1 MNFDIIIV
9 GGGHAGAEAAAAA
22 ARLGAKTALLTSNL
36 DTISQMS
43 CNPAIGGVAKGQIV
57 REVDALGGLM
67 GEIIDATGI
76 QFRMLNRSKGPAM
89 HGPRAQADKK
99 AYQFAMKERLEE
111 TENLELYQDLVEDLL
126 IETGPT
132 GRPCVTGVKTMLGE
146 TYHAPRIVLTTGTF
160 LRGILHF
167 GPNQFPGGRAG
178 DMPAERL
185 TGALERVGIR
195 IDRFKTGTPARLNGR
210 TIDYS
215 RLTQHPGDEA
225 PVPFS
230 FLHETISVEQIPC
243 WITRTNA
250 RVHEIIHANLHR
262 APMYSGQ
269 INSTGPRYCP
279 SIETKIVRFSEKES
293 HQLYLE
299 PEGRHT
305 QEVYINGLS
314 TSLPCDVQRE
324 MIRNIEGLEHAQIM
338 RYAYAIEYDY
348 APPEQLRPSLETR
361 AVDGLYFAGQI
372 NGTTG
377 YEEAAGQGLLAGANA
392 VRSLSGLEPII
403 LGREEA
409 YLGVM
414 TDDLVTKGV
423 DEPYRMF
430 TSRAEHRLRLR
441 GDNADRRL
449 TEIGYAAGLV
459 DGNRWR
465 IFQEKMASIERLSR
479 FIREN
484 RVRLENGGSVS
495 AEEYLRRPEVE
506 WDEIVTR
513 FPQLNEFSTRVIEQV
528 CWDVKYSGYLTRQD
542 ASVERARRLQ
552 KFRIPENFDY
562 FSVNQL
568 RMEAKEQLS
577 RVRPETIDQASRIR
591 GITPAD
597 LAVLVLTLQK

>member
-1 MNFDIIIV
+1 MKYDVIIV

-22 ARLGAKTALLTSNL
+22 ARLGAHTALLTSNL

-76 QFRMLNRSKGPAM
+76 QFRMLNSSKGPAM

-99 AYQFAMKERLEE
+99 AYQFAMKERLEL
-111 TENLELYQDLVEDLL
+111 TENLELHQELVEELL
-126 IETGPT
+126 VARHPDGKPY
-132 GRPCVTGVKTMLGE
+132 VTGVRTQLGE
-146 TYHAPRIVLTTGTF
+146 VYEAPRVVLTTGTF

-167 GPNQFPGGRAG
+167 GAHQFPGGRAG
-178 DMPAERL
+178 DEPANGL
-185 TGALERVGIR
+185 TATLENVGLRVE
-195 IDRFKTGTPARLNGR
+195 RFKTGTPARLNGR
-210 TIDYS
+210 TIDFS
-215 RLTQHPGDEA
+215 HMTQHEGDAE

-230 FLHETISVEQIPC
+230 FLHESLDVEQIPC
-243 WITRTNA
+243 WITHTNA
-250 RVHEIIHANLHR
+250 AVHQIIRENLYR

-269 INSTGPRYCP
+269 IHSTGPRYCP
-279 SIETKIVRFSEKES
+279 SIETKIVRFADKEC
-293 HQLYLE
+293 HQIFLE

-305 QEVYINGLS
+305 QEVYVNGLS

-324 MIRNIEGLEHAQIM
+324 IVHHIEGLENAQIM

-348 APPEQLRPSLETR
+348 LPPEQLQTSLETK
-361 AVDGLYFAGQI
+361 AVEGLFCAGQI

-392 VRSLSGLEPII
+392 VRTLSGLEPLV
-403 LGREEA
+403 LGRDEA

-414 TDDLVTKGV
+414 TDDLVTRGV

-449 TEIGYAAGLV
+449 TEIGYHCGLV
-459 DGNRWR
+459 SEKRWN
-465 IFQEKMASIERLSR
+465 IFQEKMNSIERLAK
-479 FIREN
+479 FMREQ
-484 RVRLENGGSVS
+484 RVKLPGGGVS

-506 WDEIVTR
+506 WEEMTQR
-513 FPQLNEFSTRVIEQV
+513 FPELAGYSRRVCEQV
-528 CWDVKYSGYLTRQD
+528 CWDIKYSGYLSRQD
-542 ASVERARRLQ
+542 ASVERARKLQ
-552 KFRIPENFDY
+552 KIHIPEEFDY
-562 FSVNQL
+562 YSINQL
-568 RMEAKEQLS
+568 RMEAKEQLT
-577 RVRPETIDQASRIR
+577 RVHPQSIDQASRIR

-597 LAVLVLTLQK
+597 LAVLVLTLRK

>member
-1 MNFDIIIV
+1 MKFDVLIV

-67 GEIIDATGI
+67 GEIIDETGI
-76 QFRMLNRSKGPAM
+76 QFRMLNSSKGPAM

-99 AYQFAMKERLEE
+99 AYQFAMKERLEN
-111 TENLELYQDLVEDLL
+111 TEDLELHQELVEEILT
-126 IETGPT
+126 ET
-132 GRPCVTGVKTMLGE
+132 RPDGKPYVTGVRTLLGE
-146 TYHAPRIVLTTGTF
+146 IYEAPRVILTTGTF

-178 DMPAERL
+178 DMPADRL
-185 TGALERVGIR
+185 TASLENLGIR
-195 IDRFKTGTPARLNGR
+195 IERFKTGTPARLNGR
-210 TIDYS
+210 TIDYTK
-215 RLTQHPGDEA
+215 LTMHPGDDV

-230 FLHETISVEQIPC
+230 FLRETLTVEQIPC

-250 RVHEIIHANLHR
+250 RVHEIIRENLHR

-279 SIETKIVRFSEKES
+279 SIETKIVRFAEKES

-305 QEVYINGLS
+305 QEIYVNGLS

-324 MIRNIEGLEHAQIM
+324 MIRNIAGLENAQIM
-338 RYAYAIEYDY
+338 RYAYAIEYDF
-348 APPEQLRPSLETR
+348 APPEQLHPSLETR
-361 AVDGLYFAGQI
+361 AVEGLYFAGQI

-377 YEEAAGQGLLAGANA
+377 YEEAAGQGLLAAANA
-392 VRSLSGLEPII
+392 VRSLGGQEPIV
-403 LGREEA
+403 LGRDEA

-414 TDDLVTKGV
+414 VDDLVTKGV

-449 TEIGYAAGLV
+449 TEVGYRAGLV
-459 DGNRWR
+459 DENRWK
-465 IFQEKMASIERLSR
+465 IFCEKREAIDRL
-479 FIREN
+479 FQFLKET
-484 RVRLENGGSVS
+484 RVRLASGGSVS

-506 WDEIVTR
+506 WSELEER
-513 FPQLNEFSTRVIEQV
+513 FPQLQEYSIRVTEQV
-528 CWDVKYSGYLTRQD
+528 CWDTKYSGYLSRQD
-542 ASVERARRLQ
+542 ASVERAHKLQ
-552 KFRIPENFDY
+552 KIRIPEDFDY
-562 FSVNQL
+562 FQVSQL

-577 RVRPETIDQASRIR
+577 RIRPETIDQASRIR

-597 LAVLVLTLQK
+597 LAVLVLTLRK

>member
-1 MNFDIIIV
+1 MKFDVIIV

-67 GEIIDATGI
+67 GEVIDATGI
-76 QFRMLNRSKGPAM
+76 QFRMLNSSKGPAM

-99 AYQFAMKERLEE
+99 AYQFRMKECLEL
-111 TENLELYQDLVEDLL
+111 TENLELHQELVEELL
-126 IETGPT
+126 FDY
-132 GRPCVTGVKTMLGE
+132 RPDGKPFVTGVRTMLGE
-146 TYHAPRIVLTTGTF
+146 IYEAPRVVLTTGTF
-160 LRGILHF
+160 LRGLLHF

-178 DMPAERL
+178 DPPANHL
-185 TGALERVGIR
+185 TATLERAGLR
-195 IDRFKTGTPARLNGR
+195 IQRFKTGTPARLNGR

-215 RLTQHPGDEA
+215 RLTIHPGDEN

-230 FLHETISVEQIPC
+230 FLHENLNVEQIPC

-250 RVHEIIHANLHR
+250 KVHQIIRENLHR
-262 APMYSGQ
+262 APMFSGQ

-305 QEVYINGLS
+305 QEVYVNGLS

-348 APPEQLRPSLETR
+348 APPEQLHPSLEVK
-361 AVDGLYFAGQI
+361 AIEGLYCAGQI

-377 YEEAAGQGLLAGANA
+377 YEEAAGQGLIAAANA
-392 VRSLSGLEPII
+392 VRSLGGLEPLI
-403 LGREEA
+403 LGRDEA

-414 TDDLVTKGV
+414 IDDLVTKGV

-441 GDNADRRL
+441 GDNSDRRL
-449 TEIGYAAGLV
+449 TELGWHAGLV
-459 DGNRWR
+459 SEKRWK
-465 IFQEKMASIERLSR
+465 IFCEKMEAIKRLTR

-484 RVRLENGGSVS
+484 RVKLETGGSIS
-495 AEEYLRRPEVE
+495 AEEFLRRPEVE
-506 WDEIVTR
+506 WSDLTAR
-513 FPQLNEFSTRVIEQV
+513 FPELTEYSIRVTEQV
-528 CWDVKYSGYLTRQD
+528 CWDVKYSGYLSRQD
-542 ASVERARRLQ
+542 ASVERAKKLQ
-552 KFRIPENFDY
+552 KIRIPDEFDY
-562 FSVNQL
+562 FSVSQL

-577 RVRPETIDQASRIR
+577 KIRPQSIDQASRIR

-597 LAVLVLTLQK
+597 LAVLVLTLRK